1 MEVKKC
7 VKVKFSSQ
15 SYADF
20 HIKKHKLRNDIQG
33 LEARSYKCLVCPNS
47 WHISSKVD
55 SQKLTEDNCELFY
68 KLEAALKLNK
78 EQEGKIKQLKQVI
91 AQKGRVELK
100 EEIVVECLE
109 RILDIKTDQ
118 IRDLEARNKA
128 LTSTRDYLLCKV
140 NNIENT
146 KNEAT

>member
-15 SYADF
+15 GYADF

-33 LEARSYKCLVCPNS
+33 LEARSYKCLICPNS

-55 SQKLTEDNCELFY
+55 SQKLTEDNCELFS
-68 KLEAALKLNK
+68 KLEEALKLNK
-78 EQEGKIKQLKQVI
+78 EQERKIKQLKQVI

-109 RILDIKTDQ
+109 RILDVKTNK
-118 IRDLEARNKA
+118 IRDLESRNKL
-128 LTSTRDYLLCKV
+128 LTSTRDYLVCKF
-140 NNIENT
+140 NNIEKNQNET
-146 KNEAT
+146 K